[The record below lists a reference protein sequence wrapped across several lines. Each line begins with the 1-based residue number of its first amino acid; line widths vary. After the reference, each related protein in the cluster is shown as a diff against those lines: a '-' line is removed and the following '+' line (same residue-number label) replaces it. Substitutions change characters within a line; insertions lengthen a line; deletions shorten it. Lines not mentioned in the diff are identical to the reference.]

1 MKVNINKEESMDALT
16 LLLTRRSMS
25 HLTTPAPEGQS
36 LDNILAAGMR
46 APDHGALRPWH
57 FVVIQNEGLYKFGQL
72 LEKAAINANLGKG
85 VEEKAKKAPL
95 RAPLII
101 AVIAKI
107 VVDAKIPAW
116 EQVVTAG
123 CCVHAMQMAAVAQG
137 FGGIWRTGSWTTDP
151 VVRSGLAC
159 QEHDKIVGFLY
170 LGTPKFNLPIK
181 GTAQDIKDFVTYY

>member
-1 MKVNINKEESMDALT
+1 M
-16 LLLTRRSMS
+16 
-25 HLTTPAPEGQS
+25 
-36 LDNILAAGMR
+36 
-46 APDHGALRPWH
+46 
-57 FVVIQNEGLYKFGQL
+57 
-72 LEKAAINANLGKG
+72 
-85 VEEKAKKAPL
+85 

-137 FGGIWRTGSWTTDP
+137 FDGIWRTGSWTTDP

-159 QEHDKIVGFLY
+159 QEHDKIVGFLFRNAKIQPSY
-170 LGTPKFNLPIK
+170 KRNCARYKGFCDLLLRKKYAIRNQINPI
-181 GTAQDIKDFVTYY
+181 QSWSRLWL